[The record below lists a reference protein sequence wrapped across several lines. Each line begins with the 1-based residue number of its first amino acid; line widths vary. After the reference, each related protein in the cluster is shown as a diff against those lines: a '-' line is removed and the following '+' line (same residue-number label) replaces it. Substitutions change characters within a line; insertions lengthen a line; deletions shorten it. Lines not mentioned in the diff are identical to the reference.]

1 LSKSAWT
8 VLGGDALSAVGTG
21 LTLPFLFVYLHRV
34 RGIGVA
40 PAELAL
46 STIAVA
52 SVFGNVVGGWLG
64 DRIGARSSLVVG
76 LSLAAVGSLALTLV
90 RGPVDA
96 FAAVVVLGLGLSIEW
111 PSLDAL
117 LAVSVADDQ
126 RSAVFSVRYATM
138 NAGLAVGSLIAAGFV
153 TVADAGS
160 FELIYVLDA
169 ATYLIY
175 IPVVLSVG
183 GRPAARG
190 QREHAGGYGL
200 LLRDRVFMRVWVLTA
215 LLFAAGYSQLSAAL
229 PAYATGPGRIGASAL
244 AIVFAANTL
253 TVVLAQ
259 LVVLRIVRGW
269 RRTTSIVLAC
279 ACWAAC
285 WAIALA
291 AAGLRSAVLF
301 GLAAVVFGLGET
313 LLSPALGPIVND
325 LAPAHLRGRYN
336 GAYTLARTIGFIL
349 GPPLAAVA
357 LSGGGG
363 AGLFVGLIAACGAAA
378 ALAASLRA
386 RLPERAN
393 LIGEV
398 SSA

>member
-1 LSKSAWT
+1 
-8 VLGGDALSAVGTG
+8 
-21 LTLPFLFVYLHRV
+21 
-34 RGIGVA
+34 
-40 PAELAL
+40 LAL
-46 STIAVA
+46 A
-52 SVFGNVVGGWLG
+52 
-64 DRIGARSSLVVG
+64 
-76 LSLAAVGSLALTLV
+76 LV

-96 FAAVVVLGLGLSIEW
+96 FAAVVVLGLGVSIEW

-138 NAGLAVGSLIAAGFV
+138 NAGVAAGSLIAAGFV

-160 FELIYVLDA
+160 FELVYVLDA
-169 ATYLIY
+169 ATYVIY

-183 GRPAARG
+183 GGPAARG
-190 QREHAGGYGL
+190 QRERAGGYGL
-200 LLRDRVFMRVWVLTA
+200 LLRDRVFVRVWVLTA

-253 TVVLAQ
+253 TVVAQ

-285 WAIALA
+285 WAIAWA

-301 GLAAVVFGLGET
+301 GVAAVVLGFGET

-325 LAPAHLRGRYN
+325 LAPGHLRGRYN
-336 GAYTLARTIGFIL
+336 GAYTLARTTGFIL
-349 GPPLAAVA
+349 GPPVAAVA

-363 AGLFVGLIAACGAAA
+363 GGLFVGLIAACGAAG
-378 ALAASLRA
+378 ALAVSLRA

-398 SSA
+398 SSG